1 MTTDQRENDDLFT
14 ARVSLGLR
22 ELDGVERAPDVAA
35 SVVRRLAA
43 PAPQEN
49 RSRTSWL
56 TVAAA
61 LLGIAVTATLL
72 MDPDWGNSDDP
83 ANSPAQDPKGPWRL
97 VYELPVDEME
107 RSLGGNEISGYVQ
120 FGDSQVSR
128 AVLGFVEQCVA
139 GVANRV
145 GSLGVVSRS
154 GLTGFTID
162 IEDASAESVGKIRA
176 MVEMLGRLEMRM
188 IASGDYGEDGVQFD
202 LARETKQ
209 MQEWLDAGG
218 RERLLADSAAIDGYR
233 AISKHLKW
241 FVHRVRPWGDRP
253 GSWRF
258 RLSDSPAVA
267 GVVVNSAADWNA
279 GVIPAH
285 IKARPVA
292 ERFLLEV
299 VPVNMHQEHFSGS
312 DIDHAATTVV
322 EESDGGFGLV
332 YTLRGPRAGEYADWS
347 EEHIG
352 ECCAI
357 IWDGE
362 LLGAPMFTSR
372 IPGLG
377 RISFGVDRDKAE
389 LVKSAMADQL
399 PALPR
404 LVKSEARDVK
414 KPK

>member
-154 GLTGFTID
+154 G
-162 IEDASAESVGKIRA
+162 S
-176 MVEMLGRLEMRM
+176 LG
-188 IASGDYGEDGVQFD
+188 
-202 LARETKQ
+202 T
-209 MQEWLDAGG
+209 
-218 RERLLADSAAIDGYR
+218 
-233 AISKHLKW
+233 
-241 FVHRVRPWGDRP
+241 
-253 GSWRF
+253 
-258 RLSDSPAVA
+258 
-267 GVVVNSAADWNA
+267 
-279 GVIPAH
+279 
-285 IKARPVA
+285 
-292 ERFLLEV
+292 
-299 VPVNMHQEHFSGS
+299 
-312 DIDHAATTVV
+312 
-322 EESDGGFGLV
+322 LV
-332 YTLRGPRAGEYADWS
+332 
-347 EEHIG
+347 
-352 ECCAI
+352 
-357 IWDGE
+357 
-362 LLGAPMFTSR
+362 
-372 IPGLG
+372 
-377 RISFGVDRDKAE
+377 RISTTL
-389 LVKSAMADQL
+389 LVLATEISSAH
-399 PALPR
+399 
-404 LVKSEARDVK
+404 
-414 KPK
+414 